1 MYRWMKIR
9 TLIVLLVL
17 VCVPLIVLA
26 ESETN
31 LGITIEPP
39 STGGGAIIEST
50 DLADLDLVA
59 SPDTPSASATVTLQ
73 VNVDQAVSN
82 ISIGAEISNKAS
94 LKIKW
99 YNLLENGHLLI
110 GGISGGPGSQG
121 NSWQFG
127 TVWQFSG
134 EPPGTGVSSGDY
146 QIEIPIVLDLT
157 AEGTVNPRNI
167 PEGSTNGKATIIWTI
182 TVGIL

>member
-1 MYRWMKIR
+1 MYRWMKKEVLI
-9 TLIVLLVL
+9 TLLML
-17 VCVPLIVLA
+17 VCVPLIALA
-26 ESETN
+26 DSETN

-50 DLADLDLVA
+50 DIADLDLVV
-59 SPDTPSASATVTLQ
+59 SPDNPLASSIITLL
-73 VNVDQAVSN
+73 VHVDQAVTS

-110 GGISGGPGSQG
+110 GGSAGAPAAQG

-127 TVWQFSG
+127 TIWQST
-134 EPPGTGVSSGDY
+134 EEWVPIGDY
-146 QIEIPIVLDLT
+146 EIEIPITLDLT
-157 AEGTVNPRNI
+157 AGGTVNPRNI
-167 PEGSTNGKATIIWTI
+167 PEGSTNDKATIIWTI
-182 TVGIL
+182 IVGTL